1 MTGDAG
7 PAPRPLGRAELATSL
22 RALGLR
28 RGQHL
33 LVHCSMRRIGPVA
46 GGPATLL
53 AAITDVAGPDATI
66 VVPAMTL
73 LHSFTSSVFRAATAG
88 LSPVDYDRFV
98 AALPGFHPLTS
109 PSTGMGALAEHV
121 RTLPGARR
129 SAHPLSSFA
138 AIGPDAGQCTAVH
151 DLVCHHGDRSPLG
164 WLYAADAAILLLGV
178 GYSVCTSFHLAEY
191 RIPGRQRPR
200 QYRCLVDRDGVREQR
215 EFTGIELDDS
225 DFGALGAALESA
237 YGGRGGAESPNL
249 DGGLRRGFVG
259 AAESRLV
266 PMRAAVDFACSWLAA
281 NRAWLQLA
289 QTTQP
294 PSIRA

>member
-1 MTGDAG
+1 
-7 PAPRPLGRAELATSL
+7 
-22 RALGLR
+22 
-28 RGQHL
+28 
-33 LVHCSMRRIGPVA
+33 
-46 GGPATLL
+46 
-53 AAITDVAGPDATI
+53 
-66 VVPAMTL
+66 MTL
-73 LHSFTSSVFRAATAG
+73 LYSFTSSVFRAATAG
-88 LSPVDYDRFV
+88 LSPGDYDRFV

-109 PSTGMGALAEHV
+109 PSMGMGALAEHI

-151 DLVCHHGDRSPLG
+151 DLACQHGDRSPLG

-200 QYRCLVDRDGVREQR
+200 RYRCLVNRDGVQEQR

-225 DFGALGAALESA
+225 DFETLGTALESA
-237 YGGRGGAESPNL
+237 YGVRASAESPSL
-249 DGGLRRGFVG
+249 DSGLHRGLVG

-281 NRAWLQLA
+281 NRAWPRLA

-294 PSIRA
+294 PLIPA